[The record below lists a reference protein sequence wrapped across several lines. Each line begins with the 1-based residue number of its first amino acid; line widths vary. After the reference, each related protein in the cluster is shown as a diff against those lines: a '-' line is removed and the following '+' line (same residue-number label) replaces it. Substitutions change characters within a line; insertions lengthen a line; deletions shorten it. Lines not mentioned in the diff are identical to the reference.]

1 MSSDRQGAGDVGG
14 RSDAEGERE
23 LRPVLEPG
31 VLKAFVAGLVVGNLN
46 KGLVLGFFL
55 GVMGGVYI
63 QQNFTQVPDV
73 RGVWMDLKNRWKR

>member
-1 MSSDRQGAGDVGG
+1 MSSEGQGGVG
-14 RSDAEGERE
+14 RTNAEGERK

-63 QQNFTQVPDV
+63 QQNFTRVPDV
-73 RGVWMDLKNRWKR
+73 RGVWMDLKTRWKR